1 MESPNVSQIESRGLK
16 WVCMTCGAEY
26 AAQQDRCDDDGT
38 ELSAVKSES
47 LVGTILAEK
56 YFLESLIG
64 RGGMSSIYK
73 AKQILMDKYFA
84 VKLMH
89 VFLMSD
95 STNIR
100 RFQVESKAAASLNH
114 PNLISVQ
121 DFGITPD
128 GIPYLVMDFIDGKT
142 LQDILD
148 EEDSMGVEYCLDVMR
163 QVMAG
168 LAHIHENGIVHRD
181 LKPSN
186 VMISK
191 NSDGSEL
198 VRIVDFG
205 IAKVLDEGK
214 TALTLTGE
222 VLGSPPYMSPEQ
234 CQGKPLDARSDIY
247 ALACM
252 MYQCLSGKLPVM
264 GKNLLETFTM
274 QITYI
279 PKPLSE
285 VVPHAKIPVLVEDA
299 VLKGLEKDPQHRF
312 QSVAEF
318 RKRLFEGY
326 EKAREQEALQY
337 LAARLNSRFRR
348 FRQRI
353 NQNAALLGLL
363 SFLLIATGGSLLV
376 FNPTCRQFTH
386 SAVTQ
391 SIYSTCMDAGRL
403 MGLWNFEAGKWFLD
417 RAVRE
422 ADFGKVADNRIN
434 SRDALQNLYDRYGYR
449 VDAKRVDSQIKEIKS
464 QWLVNRF
471 NIKMRDEDQV
481 SASLL
486 DVMQIPSD
494 KAQARTMANSLTELA
509 EKSLKRGAYA
519 LAERQAARAASIYS
533 DELHERTSQSMRA
546 LNALCTSLEL
556 NGRLTEASLQAEALL
571 KQSQIVPIDK
581 EFECSAELELARIA
595 LIEKKMSE
603 AESKFKQ
610 AIETAGGGFNQDLK
624 NVRSPAEEHRA
635 AVLVDALNDY
645 AALLR
650 RSQRADEAQKVESRL
665 TSLESKTSGS
675 HDRALR

>member
-1 MESPNVSQIESRGLK
+1 
-16 WVCMTCGAEY
+16 MTCGAEY
-26 AAQQDRCDDDGT
+26 DVQQERCDDDGT
-38 ELSAVKSES
+38 ELSAVKTES
-47 LVGTILAEK
+47 LVGTIFAEK
-56 YFLESLIG
+56 YLLESLIG

-73 AKQILMDKYFA
+73 AKQLLMDKYFA

-89 VFLMSD
+89 VFLMGD
-95 STNIR
+95 SSNIR
-100 RFQVESKAAASLNH
+100 RFQIESKAAASLNH

-121 DFGITPD
+121 DFGITND

-148 EEDSMGVEYCLDVMR
+148 EEDSMGVEYCLEVMR

-168 LAHIHENGIVHRD
+168 LTHIHENGIVHRD

-191 NSDGSEL
+191 NSDGTEL

-205 IAKVLDEGK
+205 IAKILDDNK
-214 TALTLTGE
+214 ANLTLTGE

-247 ALACM
+247 SLACM
-252 MYQCLSGKLPVM
+252 IYQCLSGKLPVE
-264 GKNLLETFTM
+264 GKNVLETFSM
-274 QITYI
+274 QVTHI

-285 VVPHAKIPVLVEDA
+285 VAPHANIPVLVEDA
-299 VLKGLEKDPQHRF
+299 VLKGLEKDSQHRF

-318 RKRLFEGY
+318 RKSLFDGY
-326 EKAREQEALQY
+326 EKAREHEALQY

-353 NQNAALLGLL
+353 NQNAVLLGVLFL
-363 SFLLIATGGSLLV
+363 LLIASGGSLLV

-391 SIYSTCMDAGRL
+391 SIYSTCMDAGRFV
-403 MGLWNFEAGKWFLD
+403 GLWNFDAAKWFLN

-434 SRDALQNLYDRYGYR
+434 SRDALQSLYDRYGYR

-471 NIKMRDEDQV
+471 NIKMHDEDQA
-481 SASLL
+481 SAGLL
-486 DVMQIPSD
+486 DAMPVPSD
-494 KAQARTMANSLTELA
+494 KSQARTMAEMLTELA

-519 LAERQAARAASIYS
+519 LAEKQAAKAVGICQDILS
-533 DELHERTSQSMRA
+533 ERSNLSLRA
-546 LNALCTSLEL
+546 LNALCVSLEL
-556 NGRLTEASLQAEALL
+556 NGRLADAQSKAELLL
-571 KQSQIVPIDK
+571 KQSQIVPVVK

-595 LIEKKMSE
+595 LIQNKVPLADSR
-603 AESKFKQ
+603 FKQ
-610 AIETAGGGFNQDLK
+610 AIESASDGLNQDLK
-624 NVRSPAEEHRA
+624 RLHSPEDVHRA
-635 AVLVDALNDY
+635 QVLIDALSDY
-645 AALLR
+645 SGFLR
-650 RSQRADEAQKVESRL
+650 RTQRVGEAQKVELRL
-665 TSLESKTSGS
+665 SSLESSKASGS
-675 HDRALR
+675 QDRALR